1 VHPAGTSSCQ
11 RADKA
16 GLTAPGGGH
25 AEPVDR
31 DYDLI
36 VIGGGAAGLAAAQA
50 GAAARART
58 LLVAEGEIG
67 GECTFT
73 GCVPSKTLI
82 EAAARGAAFTEATAE
97 VRRAVATIA
106 ATETPA
112 VLSRRGIEVLRGRAA
127 FRSPREITVDG
138 SVLRARG
145 FVVATGSRPAVPPVS
160 GLAGVP
166 YLTNE
171 NVFDLTC
178 LPASLAILGAGA
190 VGCELAQA
198 FARLGSQVTLIE
210 AAPRLL
216 PAAEPAVAEVLSQV
230 FAAEGITVRTGSAVE
245 TISSIP
251 NGSGCLLRLHDSAEV
266 AAAKLLVAAG
276 RTPNTPDLGLA
287 SAGIRLDGR
296 GALVVDRTL
305 ATTARGVYAAG
316 DVTGQIMLVS
326 GATHEGHVAAVNAVT
341 NGETRKVAHAWVP
354 TGSFTDPEY
363 GAIGM
368 REQECRDAG
377 IDYETAV
384 IWCEDL
390 TRAIIDDRT
399 AGFCKLIADRGTHKF
414 LGAHIVGER
423 AVETVQMMATIM
435 AGGLTVEQ
443 VADLELAFPTYSAI
457 ILMAARDLKYKLDPE
472 YASLHQSG
480 MVGSPA
486 SKALS

>member
-1 VHPAGTSSCQ
+1 MGAHAVLIDSGRLGGVSTNSGVLPARVLAHAARLKRESGQLGVYGLRATEAELDWPAALRRLSNVVEALHVRKEIAEEARKLGVVVYENIGKTHFVSPTTIVFADGTTVEGDAAIICV
-11 RADKA
+11 
-16 GLTAPGGGH
+16 GGH
-25 AEPVDR
+25 SRIIPLPGAELAISSNDIWQMKALPRSIAIVGTGHAGCQFASIFAHFGTEVHML
-31 DYDLI
+31 DLK
-36 VIGGGAAGLAAAQA
+36 
-50 GAAARART
+50 ARIMPQEDE
-58 LLVAEGEIG
+58 LLSVVMAKE
-67 GECTFT
+67 F
-73 GCVPSKTLI
+73 
-82 EAAARGAAFTEATAE
+82 AARGIRIRSSIDSIDGLTRSTGGGTVLHYKEAGE
-97 VRRAVATIA
+97 SRTIK
-106 ATETPA
+106 TDA
-112 VLSRRGIEVLRGRAA
+112 VLLCVGWIGNTDGIGLEKLGV
-127 FRSPREITVDG
+127 EITRSYIKVDKYM
-138 SVLRARG
+138 R
-145 FVVATGSRPAVPPVS
+145 TNVPN
-160 GLAGVP
+160 L
-166 YLTNE
+166 
-171 NVFDLTC
+171 
-178 LPASLAILGAGA
+178 
-190 VGCELAQA
+190 
-198 FARLGSQVTLIE
+198 
-210 AAPRLL
+210 
-216 PAAEPAVAEVLSQV
+216 
-230 FAAEGITVRTGSAVE
+230 
-245 TISSIP
+245 
-251 NGSGCLLRLHDSAEV
+251 
-266 AAAKLLVAAG
+266 
-276 RTPNTPDLGLA
+276 
-287 SAGIRLDGR
+287 
-296 GALVVDRTL
+296 
-305 ATTARGVYAAG
+305 YAAG

-457 ILMAARDLKYKLDPE
+457 ILMAARDLEYKLDPE
-472 YASLHQSG
+472 YASLYQSG